1 MFSLALLRTGN
12 IAHFL
17 VRQRARAG
25 YWNVSNLSEQL
36 VILGSFLPL
45 FQHWSHCDRL
55 LPKNMIASLRL
66 RERFRTAVIAGLMLV
81 SLLMMGLLSHQ
92 TYIAVSSQQQLVE
105 GVLRDYSSLAAD
117 EFVRRSAAVANYG
130 FYPMLSYL
138 SGIPSDTPL
147 PDRERFKKI
156 VGMKKEGLGKAG
168 MELAR
173 SFFRFTPGGS
183 FEISDGSPPEAVIQ
197 QLLSD
202 LESIEVNEPTKF
214 ARTFHMKLDGEH
226 FNFIYRSFDDDVKQQ
241 PIVGIWID
249 NEMALEWLEYFVT
262 SKPLLPST
270 LTQDKLDNESVFIKL
285 LSGRDV
291 IYTQGTYD
299 PDSQMVGGTFDNS
312 NAIYGDM
319 SLALAIDPAV
329 GASLIIGGLPESRL
343 PFIYGDLV
351 AVFWGL
357 WFVAALLMMIAFFLL
372 YRERSVAY
380 MRSDFVSRVSH
391 ELRTPLAQ
399 IMMFAQTL
407 MLGRVRTEEDRQRS
421 LEVIDKEAQRLSHL
435 VDNILQFAKAERG
448 QTDINIVRQPLYPL
462 IREIAEQFRPMM
474 KEGQL
479 VITSEVGDETEVQ
492 LDVDAFKQMFM
503 NLLDN
508 AVKFSPA
515 GENVD
520 ICLSKSSDRINVAI
534 EDRGP
539 GVPAKEQ
546 RRIWEPYY
554 RASETTRSA
563 VGGTG
568 IGLAVVNELARLQ
581 AAYVSMT
588 ERKGGGSRFVIGFDI
603 ASGSAG

>member
-1 MFSLALLRTGN
+1 
-12 IAHFL
+12 
-17 VRQRARAG
+17 
-25 YWNVSNLSEQL
+25 
-36 VILGSFLPL
+36 
-45 FQHWSHCDRL
+45 
-55 LPKNMIASLRL
+55 MIASLRL

-138 SGIPSDTPL
+138 AGISSDTPL
-147 PDRERFKKI
+147 PDRESFKKI
-156 VGMKKEGLGKAG
+156 VFRKKEGLGTEAT
-168 MELAR
+168 ELAH
-173 SFFRFTPGGS
+173 SFFRFTPGGAL
-183 FEISDGSPPEAVIQ
+183 EISDSRPPEAVTRR
-197 QLLSD
+197 LLSD
-202 LESIEVNEPTKF
+202 LQSIEKDEPTKF
-214 ARTFHMKLDGEH
+214 VGTYHTKLYGEH
-226 FNFIYRSFDDDVKQQ
+226 FNFIYISFDDDLNQR

-262 SKPLLPST
+262 SRPLLPRT
-270 LTQDKLDNESVFIKL
+270 LTQDKLENESIFIKL
-285 LSGRDV
+285 LSGGDI
-291 IYTQGTYD
+291 IYIQGTYNL
-299 PDSQMVGGTFDNS
+299 DSQMVDGTFDDS

-319 SLALAIDPAV
+319 SLSLAIDPDV

-357 WFVAALLMMIAFFLL
+357 WFVAALLMMIAFILL

-407 MLGRVRTEEDRQRS
+407 MLGRVRTKEDRQRS

-448 QTDINIVRQPLYPL
+448 QTDINIVRQPLCPL

-520 ICLSKSSDRINVAI
+520 ISVSQSSDRINVAI

-568 IGLAVVNELARLQ
+568 IGLSVVNELARLQ

-603 ASGSAG
+603 AGGSTG

>member
-1 MFSLALLRTGN
+1 
-12 IAHFL
+12 
-17 VRQRARAG
+17 
-25 YWNVSNLSEQL
+25 
-36 VILGSFLPL
+36 
-45 FQHWSHCDRL
+45 
-55 LPKNMIASLRL
+55 MIASLRL

-138 SGIPSDTPL
+138 AGISSDTPL
-147 PDRERFKKI
+147 PDRESFKKI
-156 VGMKKEGLGKAG
+156 VFRKKEGLGTEAT
-168 MELAR
+168 ELAH
-173 SFFRFTPGGS
+173 SFFRFTPGGAL
-183 FEISDGSPPEAVIQ
+183 EISDSRPPEAVTRR
-197 QLLSD
+197 LLSD
-202 LESIEVNEPTKF
+202 LQSIEKDEPTKF
-214 ARTFHMKLDGEH
+214 VGTYHTKLYGEH
-226 FNFIYRSFDDDVKQQ
+226 FNFIYISFDDDLNQR

-262 SKPLLPST
+262 SRPLLPRT
-270 LTQDKLDNESVFIKL
+270 LTQDKLENESIFIKL
-285 LSGRDV
+285 LSGGDI
-291 IYTQGTYD
+291 IYIQGTYN
-299 PDSQMVGGTFDNS
+299 PDSQMVNGTFDDS

-319 SLALAIDPAV
+319 SLSLAIDPDV

-357 WFVAALLMMIAFFLL
+357 WFVAALLMMIAFILL

-407 MLGRVRTEEDRQRS
+407 MLGRVRTKEDRQRS

-448 QTDINIVRQPLYPL
+448 QTDINIVRQPLCPL

-520 ICLSKSSDRINVAI
+520 ISVSQSSDRINVAI

-568 IGLAVVNELARLQ
+568 IGLSVVNELARLQ

-603 ASGSAG
+603 AGGSTG

>member
-1 MFSLALLRTGN
+1 
-12 IAHFL
+12 
-17 VRQRARAG
+17 
-25 YWNVSNLSEQL
+25 
-36 VILGSFLPL
+36 
-45 FQHWSHCDRL
+45 
-55 LPKNMIASLRL
+55 MIASLRL

-138 SGIPSDTPL
+138 AGISSDTPL
-147 PDRERFKKI
+147 PDRESFKKI
-156 VGMKKEGLGKAG
+156 VFRKKEGLGTEAT
-168 MELAR
+168 ELAH
-173 SFFRFTPGGS
+173 SFFRFTPGGAL
-183 FEISDGSPPEAVIQ
+183 EISDSRPPEAVTRR
-197 QLLSD
+197 LLSD
-202 LESIEVNEPTKF
+202 LQSIEKDEPTKF
-214 ARTFHMKLDGEH
+214 VGTYHTKLYGEH
-226 FNFIYRSFDDDVKQQ
+226 FNFIYISFDDDLNQR

-262 SKPLLPST
+262 SRPLLPRT
-270 LTQDKLDNESVFIKL
+270 LTQDKLENESIFIKL
-285 LSGRDV
+285 LSGGDI
-291 IYTQGTYD
+291 IYIQGTYN
-299 PDSQMVGGTFDNS
+299 PDSQMVDGTFDDS

-319 SLALAIDPAV
+319 SLSLAIDPDV

-357 WFVAALLMMIAFFLL
+357 WFVAALLMMIAFILL

-407 MLGRVRTEEDRQRS
+407 MLGRVRTKEDRQRS

-448 QTDINIVRQPLYPL
+448 QTDINIVRQPLCPL

-520 ICLSKSSDRINVAI
+520 ISVSQSSDRINVAI

-568 IGLAVVNELARLQ
+568 IGLSVVNELARLQ

-603 ASGSAG
+603 AGGSTG

>member
-1 MFSLALLRTGN
+1 
-12 IAHFL
+12 
-17 VRQRARAG
+17 
-25 YWNVSNLSEQL
+25 
-36 VILGSFLPL
+36 
-45 FQHWSHCDRL
+45 
-55 LPKNMIASLRL
+55 
-66 RERFRTAVIAGLMLV
+66 MLV

-138 SGIPSDTPL
+138 AGISSDTPL
-147 PDRERFKKI
+147 PDRESFKKI
-156 VGMKKEGLGKAG
+156 VFRKKEGLGTEAT
-168 MELAR
+168 ELAH
-173 SFFRFTPGGS
+173 SFFRFTPGGAL
-183 FEISDGSPPEAVIQ
+183 EISDSRPPEAVTRR
-197 QLLSD
+197 LLSD
-202 LESIEVNEPTKF
+202 LQSIEKDEPTKF
-214 ARTFHMKLDGEH
+214 VGTYHTKLYGEH
-226 FNFIYRSFDDDVKQQ
+226 FNFIYISFDDDLNQR

-262 SKPLLPST
+262 SRPLLPRT
-270 LTQDKLDNESVFIKL
+270 LTQDKLENESIFIKL
-285 LSGRDV
+285 LSGGDI
-291 IYTQGTYD
+291 IYIQGTYNL
-299 PDSQMVGGTFDNS
+299 DSQMVDGTFDDS

-319 SLALAIDPAV
+319 SLSLAIDPDV

-357 WFVAALLMMIAFFLL
+357 WFVAALLMMIAFILL

-407 MLGRVRTEEDRQRS
+407 MLGRVRTKEDRQRS

-448 QTDINIVRQPLYPL
+448 QTDINIVRQPLCPL

-520 ICLSKSSDRINVAI
+520 ISVSQSSDRINVAI

-568 IGLAVVNELARLQ
+568 IGLSVVNELARLQ

-603 ASGSAG
+603 AGGSTG

>member
-1 MFSLALLRTGN
+1 M
-12 IAHFL
+12 
-17 VRQRARAG
+17 
-25 YWNVSNLSEQL
+25 
-36 VILGSFLPL
+36 PL

-55 LPKNMIASLRL
+55 LLKNMIASLRL

-138 SGIPSDTPL
+138 AGISSDTPL
-147 PDRERFKKI
+147 PDRESFKKI
-156 VGMKKEGLGKAG
+156 VFRKKEGLGTEAT
-168 MELAR
+168 ELAH
-173 SFFRFTPGGS
+173 SFFRFTPGGAL
-183 FEISDGSPPEAVIQ
+183 EISDSRPPEAVTRR
-197 QLLSD
+197 LLSD
-202 LESIEVNEPTKF
+202 LQSIEKDEPTKF
-214 ARTFHMKLDGEH
+214 VGTYHTKLYGEH
-226 FNFIYRSFDDDVKQQ
+226 FNFIYISFDDDLNQR

-249 NEMALEWLEYFVT
+249 NEMALEWLEYFVA
-262 SKPLLPST
+262 SRPLLPRT
-270 LTQDKLDNESVFIKL
+270 LTQDKLENESIFIKL
-285 LSGRDV
+285 LSGGDI
-291 IYTQGTYD
+291 IYIQGTYNL
-299 PDSQMVGGTFDNS
+299 DSQMVNGTFDDS

-319 SLALAIDPAV
+319 SLSLAIDPDV

-357 WFVAALLMMIAFFLL
+357 WFVAALLMMIAFILL

-407 MLGRVRTEEDRQRS
+407 MLGRVRTKEDRQRS

-448 QTDINIVRQPLYPL
+448 QTDINIVRQPLCPL

-520 ICLSKSSDRINVAI
+520 ISVSQSSDRINVAI

-568 IGLAVVNELARLQ
+568 IGLSVVNELARLQ

-603 ASGSAG
+603 AGGSTG